1 MPNPYDLSGVKID
14 GVIID
19 SVRTGARNGE
29 YILTTRGTCVNAEG
43 IEAID
48 WDQPT
53 IENLSL
59 HFRCQL
65 PQGYGYV
72 KDSADYSLERDQWVI
87 KVHVARQYLGDVSQ
101 YENRIADLNSTIQS
115 KDAAL
120 TAKNQELSAKN
131 QEIESLNSQLTEAD
145 EALIAMFEAQENES
159 AENTPTD
166 TPVTDNET
174 ETPGSNEQT
183 TPPEDTN
190 DVSSEDNS
198 GAEVPTTPSNGDEA
212 TEPTDTPVT
221 DNGEEN
227 A

>member
-19 SVRTGARNGE
+19 SVRTGAHNGE

-48 WDQPT
+48 WNEPT

-101 YENRIADLNSTIQS
+101 YENRIADLNNTIQS

-131 QEIESLNSQLTEAD
+131 QEIESLNSQLSEAD
-145 EALIAMFEAQENES
+145 EALIAMFEAQENAS
-159 AENTPTD
+159 DGDTPID

-174 ETPGSNEQT
+174 MGSNEQT
-183 TPPEDTN
+183 TPPEDNN
-190 DVSSEDNS
+190 DVSSEENS
-198 GAEVPTTPSNGDEA
+198 GTEDPATPSNDGEV
-212 TEPTDTPVT
+212 TEPTDTPT